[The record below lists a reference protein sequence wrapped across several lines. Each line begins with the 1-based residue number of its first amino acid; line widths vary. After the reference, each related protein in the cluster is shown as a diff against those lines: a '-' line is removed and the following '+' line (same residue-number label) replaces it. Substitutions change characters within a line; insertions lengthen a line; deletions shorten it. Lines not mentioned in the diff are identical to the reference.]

1 MIVRVFVYVGQGVV
15 CIQEVLFRYL
25 KPYEKTSKACE
36 WSQIYCVYKHL
47 PLSVSTSGAGGPA
60 LLNRHG
66 TNLSLRN
73 NCFSRFSLFVQ
84 VKETRTSWPLPP
96 TQTPNTVHVTLH
108 RLRQTHSEPDPEKH
122 ERFSCAARLCCTD
135 ESATLDVTRYFDVQ
149 WTLFWREVERDYKL
163 TCW

>member
-15 CIQEVLFRYL
+15 CIQEVLYRYL

-60 LLNRHG
+60 LLNQHG

-96 TQTPNTVHVTLH
+96 TQTPKHGTHHLAQASSYTQRT
-108 RLRQTHSEPDPEKH
+108 RLRETWEVFLRRTPVLHWWVGH
-122 ERFSCAARLCCTD
+122 TWCHALLWCAVNSVLEGSGAGL
-135 ESATLDVTRYFDVQ
+135 
-149 WTLFWREVERDYKL
+149 
-163 TCW
+163 